1 MQLWYESLI
10 YFVEEKF
17 LVTIFTILVISIIT
31 LIRQPG
37 VSCGEVSRHFAFY
50 IMMEINHVIVRHSHK
65 WRLNLKNNTC
75 IFTLAL
81 MFPNKLLSPDNEA
94 TPHISKTNFD
104 KKLRDWK
111 KGILFRCAIIFSTEI
126 KIEMYDIH
134 QGELRIWTCECA
146 DPCFF

>member
-1 MQLWYESLI
+1 MQLWYEILI

-31 LIRQPG
+31 LIRLPG
-37 VSCGEVSRHFAFY
+37 LGDLEWPWVSCGEVSRQFAFY
-50 IMMEINHVIVRHSHK
+50 IMMEIDHVIVRHSHK

-81 MFPNKLLSPDNEA
+81 MFPNKLLSPDGEA

-104 KKLRDWK
+104 KKFRDWK
-111 KGILFRCAIIFSTEI
+111 
-126 KIEMYDIH
+126 
-134 QGELRIWTCECA
+134 
-146 DPCFF
+146 